1 MKKSIRDASRFA
13 VLAFAEI
20 KASVEDFEG
29 GDSNLFD
36 ALDRVKAAL
45 ALVENAENSRRQA
58 A

>member
-45 ALVENAENSRRQA
+45 ALVENAENARREA